1 MEIICKP
8 YTSYDKTPVTA
19 IWNEVVRDANAFPQE
34 FPFTDEEG
42 DVFFRSQTATVC
54 AVAENEIAGFY
65 ILHDN
70 NVGRCSHTANA
81 SYGVAK
87 KFRGCGVGSALVANS
102 LAKAKEC
109 GYQGLQYNAV
119 VKSNY
124 GAITLYL
131 KLGFTI
137 IGTVPNGYRR
147 DDGTFEDLLIFH
159 KSL

>member
-8 YTSYDKTPVTA
+8 YTSDDAARTTA
-19 IWNEVVRDANAFPQE
+19 VWNDIVLDANAFPQE
-34 FPFTDEEG
+34 TPFDINEA
-42 DVFFRSQTATVC
+42 DAFFKSQTATVC
-54 AVAENEIAGFY
+54 AFADGELAGFY

-87 KFRGCGVGSALVANS
+87 KFRGYGVGKILVTDS
-102 LAKAKEC
+102 LVKAKEC
-109 GYQGLQYNAV
+109 GYRGLQYNAV

-131 KLGFTI
+131 KLGFNV
-137 IGTVPNGYRR
+137 IGTIPGGYRNK
-147 DDGTFEDLLIFH
+147 DKTFEDLLIFH
-159 KSL
+159 KTL